1 MGSSQPLGSLKIK
14 TVASLSR
21 EIWAITPTSLLRKNL
36 TYSSIF
42 KVYFKKSFATAKA
55 SLVFIKSRYRSSR
68 SQMFF
73 KIGVLKN
80 FAMFTGK
87 HLCWSLFL
95 IKLQAFRCFS
105 VNIAKL
111 LKAVFYKTPP
121 LAAPANVL
129 FGIIFSKRCCWIYC
143 SFTLHNCF
151 ILKPKITFIC
161 FHSLRYLLSFV
172 IPLVVTCFATRCR
185 SLYYWLSLAV
195 IRCRSLYHSLP
206 LVVTW
211 CTTRLSFCKRS

>member
-1 MGSSQPLGSLKIK
+1 MGSSQQLGCVKIK
-14 TVASLSR
+14 TVVSLS
-21 EIWAITPTSLLRKNL
+21 EEMWAITPTSLLRKNL

-42 KVYFKKSFATAKA
+42 KVCFMKRFAAAKA
-55 SLVFIKSRYRSSR
+55 SLVFIKNRCRSSR

-73 KIGVLKN
+73 KIGVLKK

-111 LKAVFYKTPP
+111 LRAVFYRTPP
-121 LAAPANVL
+121 LAASANIL

-151 ILKPKITFIC
+151 ILIPKITFIC
-161 FHSLRYLLSFV
+161 
-172 IPLVVTCFATRCR
+172 
-185 SLYYWLSLAV
+185 
-195 IRCRSLYHSLP
+195 YHSLH
-206 LVVTW
+206 
-211 CTTRLSFCKRS
+211 